1 LQAQLIGGT
10 VGPGEHRPSVIP
22 HAKRG
27 ADFPE
32 SLAESQN
39 FLFLIAHDFG
49 LACELCL
56 EHLQVGEAL
65 FEGSDMELPLLQE
78 PSLVRVFGQPTVTSG
93 KVLL

>member
-1 LQAQLIGGT
+1 
-10 VGPGEHRPSVIP
+10 
-22 HAKRG
+22 
-27 ADFPE
+27 
-32 SLAESQN
+32 
-39 FLFLIAHDFG
+39 
-49 LACELCL
+49 L